1 MRSNIGKT
9 IEVGFSGGCTLYRLG
24 LLHCSVDIIGIG
36 NNEEQHQED
45 NWLDLVAV
53 VQAC

>member
-24 LLHCSVDIIGIG
+24 LFHWSVDIVIG
-36 NNEEQHQED
+36 NNEEQHQ
-45 NWLDLVAV
+45 
-53 VQAC
+53 